1 MVDSQNFSAATSCAR
16 FAPIRALQ
24 LISRDL
30 LMTSD
35 MISIPTDEPLKP
47 YKSPAKAEDKT
58 SHKDH
63 EN

>member
-47 YKSPAKAEDKT
+47 YKNPAKAEDKI

>member
-47 YKSPAKAEDKT
+47 YKIPANPENET
-58 SHKDH
+58 LHKNH
-63 EN
+63 ES